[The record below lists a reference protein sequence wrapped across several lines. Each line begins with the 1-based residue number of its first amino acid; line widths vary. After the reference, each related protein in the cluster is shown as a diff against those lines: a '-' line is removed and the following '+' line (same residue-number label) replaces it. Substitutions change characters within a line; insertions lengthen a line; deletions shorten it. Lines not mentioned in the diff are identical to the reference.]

1 MRTDLYRSVD
11 ENYYY
16 YYYYSKKNVMFLLC
30 QISKTSEWSQNRMN
44 FLYANNN
51 KNKYIILG
59 RSNILFKSYTK
70 SVTHRGTHSNVN
82 DGICAESLHRVELQV
97 TLEISG
103 VKSGDGQPVT
113 IASLR
118 PRDKTRHQHRK
129 NILIINIV
137 YCACFNMPFKTAQS
151 GNAIV

>member
-1 MRTDLYRSVD
+1 M
-11 ENYYY
+11 
-16 YYYYSKKNVMFLLC
+16 
-30 QISKTSEWSQNRMN
+30 SQNRIN
-44 FLYANNN
+44 FLNRN

-59 RSNILFKSYTK
+59 RLNILFKSYTNRA
-70 SVTHRGTHSNVN
+70 THNVTHSNVN

-118 PRDKTRHQHRK
+118 PQDKTRHQHRT
-129 NILIINIV
+129 NILIINTV
-137 YCACFNMPFKTAQS
+137 YCACFNMPFKTA
-151 GNAIV
+151 IV